1 MQKVVDLVST
11 LRLRGAPVS
20 PSVICSVVRGVI
32 LANDRSLRLEN
43 GGHIDLNID

>member
-11 LRLRGAPVS
+11 LRS
-20 PSVICSVVRGVI
+20 PSVICYVVRGVI
-32 LANDRSLRLEN
+32 LANDRSLLLEN